1 MKVSTSILNWFDKT
15 KRDLPFRKNKNP
27 YNVWVSEI
35 MLQQTKVETVIPYY
49 NSWIKKFP
57 DIISVSKAEETNLLK
72 SWDLAG
78 ECLCPDCLALGKRKE
93 ILEKREKVLAARKEA
108 NFRKN

>member
-1 MKVSTSILNWFDKT
+1 MRWKKKMEKIRNQKLKCNICGANFICTSGPPGSCWC
-15 KRDLPFRKNKNP
+15 
-27 YNVWVSEI
+27 
-35 MLQQTKVETVIPYY
+35 Q
-49 NSWIKKFP
+49 NSP
-57 DIISVSKAEETNLLK
+57 NLLK